1 MKRIYRLI
9 KDTNLRIVTHKKKIN
24 IFWFPMIETDND
36 LQRELARIVWYVNPI
51 IDRVDNIVLFVSD
64 KYLQLDILKLNLP
77 EYVDTHIEYLLPNF
91 QNKILFFNN
100 PLDIQSIKYDLVIE
114 WVNKDNQERKKALY
128 PYYINASVMQNQF
141 EANQIMKISN
151 VFLDKSQKKE
161 NYTKLMNLFKSIK
174 RKEYKS
180 VHLFGSGPSLK
191 SFNVE
196 SFEANQSFS
205 IVCNSVVKN
214 LDLMKRINPK
224 AIVATDAVFHSGYS
238 KYAQEFR
245 HSLIKAMDLL
255 DELYF
260 LVPLRDYNL
269 YLHNLP
275 NRFSSRIIGIQGKK
289 TKKFNIDLSKKQYLK
304 STSNVLTFFL
314 LPFAASLSHKIK
326 IVGFDGKAPEDQNI
340 FWKYDKNSQF
350 LETIDYTKIAHPAFY
365 KVNYIHYYQMH
376 CMEVQQIIDYLKKK
390 KIDIENLGIS
400 YIPALKALTK

>member
-9 KDTNLRIVTHKKKIN
+9 KDTNIRIVTHKKKIN
-24 IFWFPMIETDND
+24 IFWFPMIETDSD
-36 LQRELARIVWYVNPI
+36 LQRELARIVWYINPI
-51 IDRVDNIVLFVSD
+51 IDKVDKIVLVVSD

-77 EYVDTHIEYLLPNF
+77 EYVDTNIKYLLPNF

-100 PLDIQSIKYDLVIE
+100 PLDIQSIQYDLVIE
-114 WVNKDNQERKKALY
+114 WFNQDNQKRKKALY
-128 PYYINASVMQNQF
+128 PYYINASVIQNQF

-161 NYTKLMNLFKSIK
+161 NYTKLMNFFNSMK

-180 VHLFGSGPSLK
+180 AYLFGSGPSLND
-191 SFNVE
+191 FNVE
-196 SFEANQSFS
+196 SFEAYQSFS

-214 LDLMKRINPK
+214 LDLMKQINPK
-224 AIVATDAVFHSGYS
+224 VIVATDAVFHSGYS

-245 HSLIKAMDLL
+245 HSLIKAMDLFN
-255 DELYF
+255 ELYF

-275 NRFSSRIIGIQGKK
+275 NRFSSRIIGIHGKK
-289 TKKFNIDLSKKQYLK
+289 IKKFNIDLSKKQYLK

-314 LPFAASLSHKIK
+314 LPLAASLSHKIK
-326 IVGFDGKAPEDQNI
+326 IVGFDGKSPEDQNI

-365 KVNYIHYYQMH
+365 KVDYAHYYQIH